1 MSARLTSREYSP
13 LAMEPEARARL
24 AQEHVDIVSQV
35 FLVKD
40 RERLYNNIA
49 RAQPDVLKIRIFRN
63 AAGEVVGFFKVTVDY
78 GERNGR
84 KFAAFN
90 SHAGFLRAYRGGS
103 STISLGLK
111 TLLGEMMRH
120 PNRDIFYVGMLL
132 HPSSYSLFTRY
143 AIEYWPRWDKPT
155 PPEQVAFM
163 SKLADV
169 HASPE
174 SIYDPAHPL
183 VRDYYIGTRT
193 LEQEEAYWRSSE
205 RETVKYFLRVNPHYV
220 TGAGIFTWINLDGRL
235 FRKTLAAIIGGNVQ
249 KTLLSVRGAAMK
261 TRIGKAIL
269 PRPDVGALLRTVP
282 LLAGLPDSAI
292 ATLAHSAE
300 VISVKG
306 GTTIVRMGEPG
317 DAMYAIAQGSAYVLL
332 GNEAD
337 EQVVDQLR
345 RGDIFG
351 EMALLTGEP
360 RSATVRS
367 ATAMVAVR
375 ITRSAFESFVR
386 SHPAIETDLWA
397 LYGQRRFDVYLR
409 NQERFRELGR
419 AERIAWF
426 DGGEPH
432 LLEGGS
438 TLTVPVT
445 HCAFV
450 IAGKVELNAGD
461 GWSGVSA
468 PALVE
473 SGAGFA
479 LRSAG
484 VSRVRVLGTPG
495 AASGGD

>member
-1 MSARLTSREYSP
+1 MSARLASREYSP

-24 AQEHVDIVSQV
+24 AQEYVDIVSQV

-40 RERLYNNIA
+40 RERLFNNIA

-63 AAGEVVGFFKVTVDY
+63 AAGQVVGFFKVTVDY

-103 STISLGLK
+103 STITLGLK
-111 TLLGEMMRH
+111 TLLAEMLRH

-143 AIEYWPRWDKPT
+143 AIEYWPRWDQPT

-163 SKLADV
+163 RKLADV

-183 VRDYYIGTRT
+183 VRGYYIGTKT

-205 RETVKYFLRVNPHYV
+205 RETVKYFLRVNPHYT
-220 TGAGIFTWINLDGRL
+220 TGAGIFTWIKLDGRL
-235 FRKTLAAIIGGNVQ
+235 FRKTLRAVIGGNVQ

-269 PRPDVGALLRTVP
+269 PKPDVSALLRTVP
-282 LLAGLPDSAI
+282 LLAGLADPAI
-292 ATLAHSAE
+292 ATLASAAE

-306 GTTIVRMGEPG
+306 GTTLVRQGEPG
-317 DAMYAIAQGSAYVLL
+317 DAMYAISQGSAYVLL
-332 GNEAD
+332 PSGAD
-337 EQVVDQLR
+337 EQVVDQLG

-367 ATAMVAVR
+367 ATALVAVR
-375 ITRSAFESFVR
+375 ITRSAFESFLRV
-386 SHPAIETDLWA
+386 HPAIEEELWA

-409 NQERFRELGR
+409 NQDRFTHLGR

-426 DGGEPH
+426 DGGEH
-432 LLEGGS
+432 RVMEGGS
-438 TLTVPVT
+438 TIALPAT
-445 HCAFV
+445 HCVFV
-450 IAGKVELNAGD
+450 VTGKVEMNAGD
-461 GWSGVSA
+461 GWAEVSA
-468 PALVE
+468 PALIE
-473 SGAGFA
+473 SGAGFEI
-479 LRSAG
+479 RSAG
-484 VSRVRVLGTPG
+484 AARVRVLDTSPRR
-495 AASGGD
+495 